1 MPRTEA
7 EGVESST
14 DADGPEE
21 ELTRKEFAIL
31 LTRDIAIAAVL
42 VALIFG
48 GMFAYTQVWPPVVVV
63 ESQSMQHSSSVSY
76 LGAIDTGDLVLVQAV
91 GSKDDVVTWVE
102 GHATGYR
109 TYGDFGDVIIFHRPR
124 GTAGEAPIIHRP
136 ILYLVYN
143 ATSASYDAPTLRSID
158 RSWWTA
164 TNRTGAVLA
173 SPFSITGT
181 IVMNHLGFRGDRTHT
196 ISVSS
201 LLSQNYNTDG
211 YVTMGD
217 NNAYTS
223 TFDGWLVA
231 HTLVIGRARG
241 ELPWFGLIKLTVSP
255 TSTGCCHA
263 GWGDVAAPRNSWD
276 SLATSLVLIP
286 VGIFLADYGF
296 AFGDRLWKG
305 YRQRKRT
312 GGDTEPADASDPDAP
327 R

>member
-1 MPRTEA
+1 MARMEA
-7 EGVESST
+7 EGEESST

-21 ELTRKEFAIL
+21 ELTRKEFAIVL
-31 LTRDIAIAAVL
+31 ARDIAVAAIL

-48 GMFAYTQVWPPVVVV
+48 GMFAFTQVWPPVVVV
-63 ESQSMQHSSSVSY
+63 ESESMQHSDAQSF

-91 GSKDDVVTWVE
+91 SSKNDVVTWVE
-102 GHATGYR
+102 GQPTSYR

-124 GTAGEAPIIHRP
+124 GASGEPPIIHRP

-143 ATSASYDAPTLRSID
+143 ATSASYDAPTLQGID

-164 TNRTGAVLA
+164 TNGTGLVAF
-173 SPFSITGT
+173 PFNITGT
-181 IVMNHLGFRGDRTHT
+181 IVMYHLGFGGDRVHT
-196 ISVSS
+196 ILVSS
-201 LLSQNYNTDG
+201 LLASNYRTDG

-217 NNAYTS
+217 NNAYKS
-223 TFDGWLVA
+223 GFDGWLVA

-255 TSTGCCHA
+255 TSSGCCHA
-263 GWGDVAAPRNSWD
+263 GWGDGAAPRNSWD

-296 AFGDRLWKG
+296 AYAERLWKG
-305 YRQRKRT
+305 FRKRNRPT
-312 GGDTEPADASDPDAP
+312 EDADTEDGPDPGDP